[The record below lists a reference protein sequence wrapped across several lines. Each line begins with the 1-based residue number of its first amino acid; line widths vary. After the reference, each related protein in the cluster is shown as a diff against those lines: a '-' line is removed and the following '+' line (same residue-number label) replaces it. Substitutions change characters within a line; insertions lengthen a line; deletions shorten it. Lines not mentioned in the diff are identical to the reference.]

1 MKKIFII
8 AALGLCLASL
18 VGCSSS
24 NTSAPASNL
33 SSSQGTQQGTQQTQV
48 NGDQMKS
55 QDGSG
60 GGNGQAPN
68 ARSAP
73 ASGGASGTV
82 DSVSTSSFT
91 MTTSV
96 GLQVTVNETSSTTY
110 MKGTSSTSAD
120 AMTKGDLVLALGTTS
135 GTTIEATRVIVTPT
149 SGETATSSEVIPF
162 EKGKP
167 TTAKQVGQIPEN
179 WSEGSGTIVSGT
191 EANNVTEAAL
201 IAYPGG
207 VVNRVTKLSDGE
219 YNVHIMGVNWPHH
232 VFVSKDFKV
241 VGAN

>member
-1 MKKIFII
+1 MTT
-8 AALGLCLASL
+8 L
-18 VGCSSS
+18 VG
-24 NTSAPASNL
+24 
-33 SSSQGTQQGTQQTQV
+33 V
-48 NGDQMKS
+48 
-55 QDGSG
+55 
-60 GGNGQAPN
+60 
-68 ARSAP
+68 
-73 ASGGASGTV
+73 
-82 DSVSTSSFT
+82 
-91 MTTSV
+91 
-96 GLQVTVNETSSTTY
+96 QVTVNETSSTTY

-120 AMTKGDLVLALGTTS
+120 AITKGDLVLALGTTS
-135 GTTIEATRVIVTPT
+135 GTTIEATQVIVTPT
-149 SGETATSSEVIPF
+149 GVESATSSEVIPF

-167 TTAKQVGQIPEN
+167 TTTKQVGQIPEN

-219 YNVHIMGVNWPHH
+219 YNVHIMGINWPHH

>member
-1 MKKIFII
+1 MMKKFLII
-8 AALGLCLASL
+8 TALGLCLASL
-18 VGCSSS
+18 AGCTSS
-24 NTSAPASNL
+24 NTNAPASKTF
-33 SSSQGTQQGTQQTQV
+33 SSQGTQQTQG
-48 NGDQMKS
+48 NGNQMKP
-55 QDGSG
+55 QGGSG
-60 GGNGQAPN
+60 GANGQAPN

-82 DSVSTSSFT
+82 DSVSASGFT
-91 MTTSV
+91 MTTSA
-96 GLQVTVNETSSTTY
+96 GLQVTVKETSSTTY
-110 MKGTSSTSAD
+110 MKGTSSTSAN
-120 AMTKGDLVLALGTTS
+120 AITKGDLILALGTTS
-135 GTTIEATRVIVTPT
+135 GTTIEAAQVIVTPT
-149 SGETATSSEVIPF
+149 GGESATSSEVVPF

-191 EANNVTEAAL
+191 EANNATEAAL

-232 VFVSKDFKV
+232 VFVSADFKV
-241 VGAN
+241 VGAL